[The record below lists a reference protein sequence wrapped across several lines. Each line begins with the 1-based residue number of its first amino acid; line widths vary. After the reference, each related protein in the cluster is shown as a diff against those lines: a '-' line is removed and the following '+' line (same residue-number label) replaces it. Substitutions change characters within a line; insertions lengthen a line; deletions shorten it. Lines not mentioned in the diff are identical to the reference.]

1 MFTFKDATIAGFK
14 NTLKFG
20 GVATRSE
27 YWWFFLASF
36 LIGFVAAL
44 VSEIHIALAVMVF
57 PLQLWMGIAGFS
69 LAFRRVR
76 DAGGSVWWI
85 IGSMIAALIAFALLT
100 ISIAANLSEVPAIIA
115 MIFVLIYIGCALTSF
130 IYTLLPTKDRH
141 SENP

>member
-85 IGSMIAALIAFALLT
+85 IGSMIAALIAFGLLI
-100 ISIAANLSEVPAIIA
+100 ISIAANSEALAIIA
-115 MIFVLIYIGCALTSF
+115 IIFVLIYIGCALTSF
-130 IYTLLPTKDRH
+130 IYTLLPTKERPL
-141 SENP
+141 ENP